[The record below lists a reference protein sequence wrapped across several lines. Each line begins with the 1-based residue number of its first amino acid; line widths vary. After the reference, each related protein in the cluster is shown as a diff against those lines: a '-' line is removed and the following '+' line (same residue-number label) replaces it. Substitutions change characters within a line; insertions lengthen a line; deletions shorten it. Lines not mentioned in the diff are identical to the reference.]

1 MKFTIT
7 KITVFVALFAFSIST
22 FAQDKPA
29 KGVLNWYNKKLP
41 GMNTDAAYKL
51 VKGKTPKKVVV
62 AVIDSGIDTEHP
74 DLRGQIWVNP
84 KEIPGNGIDDDG
96 NGYIDDIHGWNF
108 LGHSNG
114 DHLNKTTLE
123 VTRIYATLK
132 PQFENLSED
141 EVQNHAEAVLYKLV
155 KKEFEKKEKGAK
167 MGMAQMKV
175 YKGYFD
181 SMDEVIGNELGK
193 KKFTE
198 KDLKNWSPA
207 DPEHETLRQLAMAR
221 IKDPNIAE
229 QIKGG
234 YDYYEN
240 SLKYHYN
247 LDLVNQRKEIIG
259 DDANDFSDKYYG
271 NNNVKGPDALH
282 GTHVGGIIGAV
293 RGNKIGGDGV
303 AAPVELMSL
312 RAVPDGDEF
321 DKDIA
326 MAIRYAVD
334 NGAKVIN
341 MSFGKAFSPHQ
352 KEVYDAMKY
361 AEENDVLL
369 VHAAGNDSKD
379 IDSEPNFP
387 AVKYDFQKE
396 PNKLLLTIGAS
407 TRYASKG
414 ELAAAFSNYG
424 KEGVDIF
431 APGFEIF
438 NTVPEGKYKTLQG
451 TSMAAP
457 MVAGVAAFLKAYFPH
472 LTMLQI
478 KDIILESGKSYAGTM
493 QTKPGTEKKV
503 DFATLCVTGKV
514 VDLVAAVKLAMTK

>member
-1 MKFTIT
+1 MDQ
-7 KITVFVALFAFSIST
+7 SYMDHS
-22 FAQDKPA
+22 
-29 KGVLNWYNKKLP
+29 GVNI
-41 GMNTDAAYKL
+41 G
-51 VKGKTPKKVVV
+51 
-62 AVIDSGIDTEHP
+62 
-74 DLRGQIWVNP
+74 
-84 KEIPGNGIDDDG
+84 EIPGNGIDDDG
-96 NGYIDDIHGWNF
+96 NGYVDDIHGWNF
-108 LGHSNG
+108 LGNSKG
-114 DHLNKTTLE
+114 EHLNQTTLE
-123 VTRIYATLK
+123 VTRIYARLK

-141 EVQNHAEAVLYKLV
+141 EIANHAEVALYKLV

-167 MGMAQMKV
+167 AGLAQMKV

-193 KKFTE
+193 KTFTE
-198 KDLKNWSPA
+198 KDLNSWTPS
-207 DPEHETLRQLAMAR
+207 DPDHEMLKQLALAR
-221 IKDPNIAE
+221 IKNPGMAE
-229 QIKGG
+229 QLNGG
-234 YDYYEN
+234 FEYYSN

-247 LDLVNQRKEIIG
+247 LDLANQRKEIIG
-259 DDANDFSDKYYG
+259 DNENDFSDKFYG
-271 NNNVKGPDALH
+271 NNDAKGPDALH

-326 MAIRYAVD
+326 LAIRYAVD

-352 KEVYDAMKY
+352 KEVYVAMKY

-369 VHAAGNDSKD
+369 VHAAGNDAKD
-379 IDSEPNFP
+379 IDKEPNFP

-407 TRYASKG
+407 TRYAKKG
-414 ELAAAFSNYG
+414 ELAAPFSNYG

-431 APGFEIF
+431 APGLEIF
-438 NTVPEGKYKTLQG
+438 NTVPEGKYMTLQG

-472 LTMLQI
+472 LSMLQI
-478 KDIILESGKSYAGTM
+478 KEIILESGKSYAGTM

-503 DFATLCVTGKV
+503 DFATLSVTGKV